1 MSCDLVGKLRQAASV
16 ALSDHPVR
24 FAYLFGSHAEGRAR
38 EGSDVD
44 VAVVLIDG
52 IVGPE
57 AERVAS
63 RCADALSAAVE
74 IGGIELTVL
83 NDAPL
88 RFAGRVLRQRVVIY
102 SRDEPGRVAYESL
115 LGRMTDDIEMWAA
128 PMDRELITAIAE
140 GRR

>member
-1 MSCDLVGKLRQAASV
+1 MSCDLVGRLRQAASV
-16 ALSDHPVR
+16 ALSEYPVR
-24 FAYLFGSHAEGRAR
+24 FAYLFGSHAEGHAR
-38 EGSDVD
+38 GDSDVD
-44 VAVVLIDG
+44 VAVVLTDG
-52 IVGPE
+52 ILGPA

-63 RCADALSAAVE
+63 RCADALSAAAE

-88 RFAGRVLRQRVVIY
+88 RFTGRVLRQRVVIY

-115 LGRMTDDIEMWAA
+115 LGRMTDDVEIWAA